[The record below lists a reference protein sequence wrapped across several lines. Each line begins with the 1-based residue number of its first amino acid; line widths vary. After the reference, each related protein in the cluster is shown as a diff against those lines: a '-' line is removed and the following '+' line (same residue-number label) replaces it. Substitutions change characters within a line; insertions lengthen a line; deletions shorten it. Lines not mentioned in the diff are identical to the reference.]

1 MSACASCRH
10 QAASSRAA
18 EPQAPLHQ
26 IRQSFRARWSDLV
39 CTVEADSSQWTLRV
53 QDAGDHILYTAYRGG
68 RRAAQVAAA
77 EFAAFRVLGPANRVN
92 PERLAME
99 FSWQQSW

>member
-1 MSACASCRH
+1 M
-10 QAASSRAA
+10 A
-18 EPQAPLHQ
+18 EPSVALHQ
-26 IRQSFRARWSDLV
+26 IRQRFRANWRDLV
-39 CTVEADSSQWTLRV
+39 CTVEDDSSQWTLRV

-77 EFAAFRVLGPANRVN
+77 EFAAFRVLGPASGVS

-99 FSWQQSW
+99 FAWQQSW